1 MASAMA
7 IQAVINRP
15 GVAGP
20 VLQSPPTFTD
30 LLSQSSFS
38 SKFSKHHKSQISL
51 ASDLKFW
58 LQKFFP
64 NREKKFV
71 QHCEIKVGA
80 DACKGSIL
88 LELN

>member
-38 SKFSKHHKSQISL
+38 SKFLKHHKSQTSL
-51 ASDLKFW
+51 ASDLKF
-58 LQKFFP
+58 
-64 NREKKFV
+64 
-71 QHCEIKVGA
+71 
-80 DACKGSIL
+80 
-88 LELN
+88 